1 MAEPDAPTP
10 CPTCGTE
17 VPAGAPRCPGCGRV
31 FGEENRC
38 PHCHAI
44 AAVIE
49 RCGTT
54 VCAACGKPRVGA
66 VTLSGDRPRGSVVP
80 ASHAGRRAG
89 TTAMLARA
97 RGRSQR
103 AAGVLLLASGI
114 VAAALV
120 AAVVPGGAG
129 IALAVLAALIGVGA
143 GGLAIRA
150 GARNAERARGLDAEA
165 SRAAVEELARA
176 KGGVLTADDLAA
188 KLRLSVEDADAI
200 LTAQVGDGSA
210 VDVEVDEEGVVRYVF
225 HALRPRAAR
234 VRVDAGEGEPA
245 PEETEPAR
253 RDEAKQAE
261 SGLDE

>member
-17 VPAGAPRCPGCGRV
+17 VPPGAPRCPGCGRV

-49 RCGTT
+49 RRGTT

-80 ASHAGRRAG
+80 ASHAGKQAG

-97 RGRSQR
+97 RGRTQR
-103 AAGVLLLASGI
+103 AGGVFLLASGI
-114 VAAALV
+114 IAAALV
-120 AAVVPGGAG
+120 AAAIPGGAG

-143 GGLAIRA
+143 GGLALRA
-150 GARNAERARGLDAEA
+150 GARSVERARSLDAEA

-176 KGGVLTADDLAA
+176 KGGVLTAGELAQR
-188 KLRLSVEDADAI
+188 LRLSVEDADAI
-200 LTAQVGDGSA
+200 LTAQVGDGSS

-234 VRVDAGEGEPA
+234 VRVDAA
-245 PEETEPAR
+245 PDEAVEVPEPAR
-253 RDEAKQAE
+253 RRGGKQAE